1 VIRVKQTAINNKK
14 IWFNS
19 TKFWITNHLG
29 KNPKNG
35 GNPPKDNKF
44 RNMKNLIE
52 GFIIERLKI
61 WLKWN
66 NLKLLNI
73 KTIDIDNNE

>member
-1 VIRVKQTAINNKK
+1 MINVKQTEINNKNN
-14 IWFNS
+14 WCVS
-19 TKFWITNHLG
+19 TKFWITSHLG

-44 RNMKNLIE
+44 RNKKNLIT
-52 GFIIERLKI
+52 GFIIEKLKI

-73 KTIDIDNNE
+73 KIIDIDKIE